1 MSPPTWPG
9 KGGLKE
15 APSVRPAA
23 VTASGAHPH
32 THRTPSP
39 ALTAAPHSN
48 LAKGPGASPQG
59 FPPALPAPP
68 RPAAPRAPPLP
79 QQKEQGSFQKHKHP
93 SAGKWNSPSTPVPC
107 GSRSRHFH
115 LPGPAGGAPP
125 PGEDG
130 SARLPSAGRNPR
142 ASMEGPARHL
152 HIHTR
157 AGPPA
162 PRNGRVQPATLGP
175 HNGRSKVPVCPYLC
189 SASSSSRGLPP
200 PPPSPAARPC
210 SLPRDWRP
218 PTGKCPNV
226 TPPLWKPSPPPPLP
240 QG

>member
-152 HIHTR
+152 HTHAR
-157 AGPPA
+157 APPH
-162 PRNGRVQPATLGP
+162 PAMDG
-175 HNGRSKVPVCPYLC
+175 
-189 SASSSSRGLPP
+189 SSRPPWGRTMAGAKSRFVPTFARLPLLP
-200 PPPSPAARPC
+200 GA
-210 SLPRDWRP
+210 SLLRR
-218 PTGKCPNV
+218 
-226 TPPLWKPSPPPPLP
+226 LP
-240 QG
+240 QRRVRARCPGTGGLRPGSAPM